1 MGNSMRKIINLI
13 CVVLGIISM
22 VVGIIGI
29 VLPILP
35 TTPFFHLSAFLFAKG
50 SEKFHKWFINTG
62 LYKKYIVAAVHNK
75 EMTLKQKIKMLS
87 VLGIIFIAGF
97 IFSPVWYAKA
107 LIACIAI
114 GHLYYFGFK
123 VKTLKVQED

>member
-1 MGNSMRKIINLI
+1 
-13 CVVLGIISM
+13 M

-35 TTPFFHLSAFLFAKG
+35 TTPFFLLSAFLFAKG

-75 EMTLKQKIKMLS
+75 
-87 VLGIIFIAGF
+87 
-97 IFSPVWYAKA
+97 FSPVWYAKA

>member
-1 MGNSMRKIINLI
+1 
-13 CVVLGIISM
+13 M

-35 TTPFFHLSAFLFAKG
+35 TTPFFLLSAFLFAKG

-62 LYKKYIVAAVHNK
+62 LYKKYIVTAVHNK

-123 VKTLKVQED
+123 VKTLKVDAD